1 MEVSI
6 QSIGMSLKVS
16 DELLFSL
23 YNKGKEF
30 YPNEF
35 GGFLIGYF
43 EDDTHL
49 VVTDSIL
56 PIKYKSTKFNFE
68 RSTEGLEKKF
78 IDKYNEVP
86 KKTYIGEWHTHPEA
100 IPNFSEIDLNN
111 WKKISKDTNNNNYYH
126 IIVGYE
132 AIRIWVMESKEYST
146 ELIDT
151 IFWKEM

>member
-6 QSIGMSLKVS
+6 QSIGMSLKIS
-16 DELLFSL
+16 DELLSSL

-86 KKTYIGEWHTHPEA
+86 KKTYIGEWHTHPDSKA
-100 IPNFSEIDLNN
+100 IPSKTDILAMHTIVEEPNSIKNPVLLIIGYNQVGEVEFDFYIYYKN
-111 WKKISKDTNNNNYYH
+111 KIYK
-126 IIVGYE
+126 YE
-132 AIRIWVMESKEYST
+132 
-146 ELIDT
+146 
-151 IFWKEM
+151 

>member
-6 QSIGMSLKVS
+6 QSIGMSLKIS
-16 DELLFSL
+16 DELLSSL

-68 RSTEGLEKKF
+68 RSTEGLEKEF
-78 IDKYNEVP
+78 IDKYNELP
-86 KKTYIGEWHTHPEA
+86 EKTYIGEWHTHPDSKA
-100 IPNFSEIDLNN
+100 IPSKTDILAMHTIVEEPNSIKNPVLLIIGYNQVGEVEFDFYIYYKN
-111 WKKISKDTNNNNYYH
+111 KIYK
-126 IIVGYE
+126 YE
-132 AIRIWVMESKEYST
+132 
-146 ELIDT
+146 
-151 IFWKEM
+151 